1 MSQTPVSN
9 EPGTERDTGAGASA
23 DPGRQTDVEAF
34 LREAGQVWSKQTP
47 EDADSRWSRVD
58 PDVELYEE
66 DEDTG
71 GGGGVVRVA
80 RTQDATLERQQG
92 GYLRATAR
100 AERPE
105 RGLARLMADTR
116 AVLLGAPLASS
127 RAAHE
132 RLTKVKALAVLSS
145 DALSSVSY
153 ATEQTLAVLLPA
165 GVAALA
171 LGPPIGVGII
181 LLLFAVGFSY
191 RQTIKAYPKG
201 GGSYIVASDNLGPL
215 AGLVAGAALMTDYIL
230 TVAVSVSAGIGAV
243 TSAFPELGGLTVE
256 LGVAVILLIV
266 LGNLRGIR
274 EAGSIF
280 AAPTYLFIGAM
291 GLLIVGGVY
300 HLVTQGSA
308 VPESIQHSNYVG
320 PLPVPG
326 FSLIGIGGALLIARA
341 FAQGCTALT
350 GVEAISDGVPAF
362 KPPEWRNARTT
373 LMFMIGILAVMFA
386 GITFL
391 AHQFQLQPD
400 YQHVGSGLPAVMED
414 SNNYSGPYQTLLSKL
429 AHVVFGAGPMYFI
442 VQAST
447 ALILV
452 LAANT
457 SFSDFPRLLYFMAR
471 DKYAPSQFG
480 NLGDRLAF
488 SNGIITLGILAGGLY
503 IVFKGSTDALIPL
516 YTIGVFLSFTL
527 SQAGMVVHWWRLR
540 ETGREEA
547 RHWRKSLTV
556 NLVGAVLTAVV
567 LVVSAS
573 TKFINGAWVVVLLIP
588 MIVLLA
594 LAIHRHYQLAK
605 GRVQADTPITPGDV
619 HPVAVVPIAD
629 LTDVQLQTLALAR
642 RLADHV
648 VAVFISDDPKQ
659 IDEIKRKWEVWGNHV
674 PLEIIESP
682 YRSVIRPLLNY
693 LDAIEAQNKG
703 GTLMVILPEMVYGRW
718 WHQFLHNQT
727 ALRLKAALLFR
738 PGTVVVNVP
747 YHLREA
753 GSAPEPSTGAGHK

>member
-1 MSQTPVSN
+1 MTQSPPHSQPAAEEDFLRQAGEVWAVQTPSN
-9 EPGTERDTGAGASA
+9 P
-23 DPGRQTDVEAF
+23 
-34 LREAGQVWSKQTP
+34 
-47 EDADSRWSRVD
+47 DSRWARVD

-71 GGGGVVRVA
+71 GGEGVIRIA
-80 RTQDATLERQQG
+80 RTHDASLERQTEG
-92 GYLRATAR
+92 TLRATSRAAR
-100 AERPE
+100 PA
-105 RGLARLMADTR
+105 RGLAGLLANTR
-116 AVLLGAPLASS
+116 AVVLGAPLASS

-132 RLTKVKALAVLSS
+132 RLTKIKALAVLSS
-145 DALSSVSY
+145 DALSSVAY

-171 LGPPIGVGII
+171 LGPPIGLAII
-181 LLLFAVGFSY
+181 LLLLAVGFSY
-191 RQTIKAYPKG
+191 RQTIKAYPRG
-201 GGSYIVASDNLGPL
+201 GGSYIVASDNLGPI
-215 AGLVAGAALMTDYIL
+215 AGLTAGAALMTDYIL
-230 TVAVSVSAGIGAV
+230 TVAVSVSAGVGAV
-243 TSAFPELGGLTVE
+243 TSAFPALASATVPLG
-256 LGVAVILLIV
+256 LGVILLIV

-280 AAPTYLFIGAM
+280 AAPTYLFIGGM
-291 GLLIVGGVY
+291 GLLIAGGLF
-300 HLVTQGSA
+300 HLATQGAA
-308 VPESIQHSNYVG
+308 VPADIRQSNYIG
-320 PLPVPG
+320 PEPVPG
-326 FSLIGIGGALLIARA
+326 FTLVGIGGALLIARA

-373 LMFMIGILAVMFA
+373 LMFMVGILAVTFA

-400 YQHVGSGLPAVMED
+400 YQFGAGGLPGPLED
-414 SNNYSGPYQTLLSKL
+414 PGNYHGAYQTLLSKL
-429 AHVVFGAGPMYFI
+429 AHVVFGTGPVYFYI
-442 VQAST
+442 QATT

-480 NLGDRLAF
+480 NLGDRLAY
-488 SNGIITLGILAGGLY
+488 SNGIITLGIVAAVLY
-503 IVFKGSTDALIPL
+503 TVFRGSTDALIPL

-527 SQAGMVVHWWRLR
+527 SQLGMVVRWKRHSKTGTDEEKKGWRR
-540 ETGREEA
+540 
-547 RHWRKSLTV
+547 SLTV
-556 NLVGAVLTAVV
+556 NLVGAVLTALV
-567 LVVSAS
+567 LVISAA
-573 TKFINGAWVVVLLIP
+573 TKFINGAWVVVVLIP

-594 LAIHRHYQLAK
+594 LAIHRHYLNARR
-605 GRVQADTPITPGDV
+605 RVQAETPLTPGDV

-642 RLADHV
+642 RLADRV
-648 VAVFISDDPKQ
+648 VAVYISDDPEQ
-659 IDEIKRKWEVWGNHV
+659 IKEIKRKWEVWGDHV
-674 PLEIIESP
+674 PLEVIESP

-747 YHLREA
+747 YHLRETPDA
-753 GSAPEPSTGAGHK
+753 AESPVGGGDR